1 MTLWEIYGC
10 WALIAACFKK
20 GLFALGYDALL
31 KIHETQGFPCNF
43 MLHELNV
50 EYFLTESGK

>member
-1 MTLWEIYGC
+1 MTLWEIYGR
-10 WALIAACFKK
+10 WALIACFKK

-31 KIHETQGFPCNF
+31 KIHETQGFPYNF